1 MLFYA
6 TVKPDTGKMWCP
18 DCVYFFKF
26 NYRDSDPVIDEGFKK
41 HPDCTV
47 VVCPIPRDG
56 YKVFFYIK

>member
-1 MLFYA
+1 
-6 TVKPDTGKMWCP
+6 MWCP

-26 NYRDSDPVIDEGFKK
+26 NNRDSDPVIDEGFKK